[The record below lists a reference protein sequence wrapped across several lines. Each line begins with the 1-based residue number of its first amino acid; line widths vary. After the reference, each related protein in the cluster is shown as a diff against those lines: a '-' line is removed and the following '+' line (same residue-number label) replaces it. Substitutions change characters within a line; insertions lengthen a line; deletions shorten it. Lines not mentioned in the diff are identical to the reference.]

1 MLKFQV
7 TASKSPHPQILPSG
21 KTEKKRYA
29 CHALRKDITP
39 STGGFLKA
47 LEPGEHGGGERGG
60 YGKEAGAVRRRE
72 KALKPGREELRVGAG
87 KKREGSRGGGRARLR
102 GKGRGGLLSRG
113 LRRGCGSACKTKKQ
127 RAIFVRRPVGN
138 KVLALFYFPT

>member
-1 MLKFQV
+1 MIVGSAKRE
-7 TASKSPHPQILPSG
+7 SRE
-21 KTEKKRYA
+21 KTVCLSCVKEGY
-29 CHALRKDITP
+29 HALDR
-39 STGGFLKA
+39 GFLK
-47 LEPGEHGGGERGG
+47 GIGTGGHRGGERGG

-127 RAIFVRRPVGN
+127 RAVLRRRPVGN